1 MKRTPSESA
10 SARMSR
16 AVAPVV
22 RACWLARRLDAEWF
36 AGRAHL
42 DDGFADDAANAE
54 SANAAEG

>member
-1 MKRTPSESA
+1 
-10 SARMSR
+10 MSR